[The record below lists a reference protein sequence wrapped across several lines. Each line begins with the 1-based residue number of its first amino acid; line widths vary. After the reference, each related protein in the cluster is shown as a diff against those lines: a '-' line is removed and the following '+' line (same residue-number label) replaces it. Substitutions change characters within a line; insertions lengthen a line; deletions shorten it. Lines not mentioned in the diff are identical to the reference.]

1 MENVRLLTTVYL
13 VTDGRPVGEYFC
25 PVARTHGRTTGI
37 HNLSGFMSE
46 NEGKLHERNCRN
58 WRKDE
63 LYFFSWYF
71 VSLHC
76 RSDRYVVAASD
87 AKSLCRRS
95 RKTSTDG
102 LSARSR
108 NYYGIHAKN
117 QFIHCVN
124 GVGSKTAKIIKNVIL
139 PTVTSPDV
147 NVMLSNIT
155 FLMIFAVFDP
165 TPLTQWINCSF

>member
-1 MENVRLLTTVYL
+1 
-13 VTDGRPVGEYFC
+13 
-25 PVARTHGRTTGI
+25 
-37 HNLSGFMSE
+37 
-46 NEGKLHERNCRN
+46 
-58 WRKDE
+58 
-63 LYFFSWYF
+63 
-71 VSLHC
+71 
-76 RSDRYVVAASD
+76 
-87 AKSLCRRS
+87 
-95 RKTSTDG
+95 

-108 NYYGIHAKN
+108 NYYGIYAKN